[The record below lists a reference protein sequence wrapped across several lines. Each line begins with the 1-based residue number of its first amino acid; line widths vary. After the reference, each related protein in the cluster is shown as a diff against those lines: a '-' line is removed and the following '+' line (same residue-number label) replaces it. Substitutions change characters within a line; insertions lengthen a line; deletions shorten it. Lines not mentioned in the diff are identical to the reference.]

1 MATPLP
7 GVALVPGVGA
17 AGVAGGA
24 GVVPLVAA
32 VVDDGVAA
40 ATAAVVVVVVTVPV
54 AAGEAAR
61 DSRPP
66 WSLRQA
72 NTRSNAS
79 SLVRVASA
87 SFNVAS
93 ACSEAATAKHTH
105 MQPVQRPVKQVVV
118 RQYKSVYNQQ
128 RATPWLMRQRIHVP

>member
-1 MATPLP
+1 MLQRLRLCGAARAGAGVVVVVAVDPAPLPAMLLNRVADTAGVKGVATPLP

-24 GVVPLVAA
+24 GVVPLVATA
-32 VVDDGVAA
+32 VDDGVAA
-40 ATAAVVVVVVTVPV
+40 AVAAVVVVVTDPV

-79 SLVRVASA
+79 SLVRVA
-87 SFNVAS
+87 
-93 ACSEAATAKHTH
+93 
-105 MQPVQRPVKQVVV
+105 
-118 RQYKSVYNQQ
+118 
-128 RATPWLMRQRIHVP
+128 